1 MKYQIIVADCPW
13 APKDTLAMSVIKR
26 GAAANY
32 PVLSIEQICDLP
44 VKKVADPEGCVLALW
59 VLGSMLEDGMK
70 VMKAWGFEQKQVYVW
85 VKTKKHKSLTHLA
98 LKETIQ
104 TVKKLKG
111 EPKLLIKGIIDH
123 GFKVGDWLLSFG
135 MGRLFRQSHE
145 ICLIGINNTKIY
157 THLENKSQRSVC
169 FEENQGHSVKPNH
182 LQKSL
187 ETMFPNA
194 KRLEMFARRQR
205 QGWTTIG
212 HDVSR
217 GEDILQSLLI
227 LKDSDNE

>member
-1 MKYQIIVADCPW
+1 MKFQIVVADPPW
-13 APKDTLAMSVIKR
+13 SPKDTLAMSVIKR
-26 GAAANY
+26 GAVANY
-32 PVLSIEQICDLP
+32 PVLSVEQICDLP
-44 VKKVADPEGCVLALW
+44 VKKVADPDGCVLALW

-85 VKTKKHKSLTHLA
+85 VKTKKQKSLTDLA

-104 TVKKLKG
+104 TVKKLKH
-111 EPKLLIKGIIDH
+111 EPKLLLKGIIDH

-157 THLENKSQRSVC
+157 TYLENKSQRSVC
-169 FEENQGHSVKPNH
+169 FEENQGHSVKPSN

-212 HDVSR
+212 HDVSN
-217 GEDILQSLLI
+217 GEDILESLLT
-227 LKDSDNE
+227 LEDSDNE